1 MTSVETTIMIL
12 MPTLNKFLSAA
23 MTWDTSIQ
31 NNLTK
36 LGDFQ
41 EKYLWWSSVIVKPL
55 FLGFTVIL
63 LMTEAAVLKNWPSGL
78 QLS

>member
-63 LMTEAAVLKNWPSGL
+63 LMTEGAVHRCSSK
-78 QLS
+78 